1 MPVHLNTSRNHNVI
15 MPKFHF
21 CFYIYIK
28 KFGYKRIDKL
38 FLGQKPTLKY
48 ILYINIAKK
57 KIGMECLFPHRLSYY
72 I

>member
-15 MPKFHF
+15 MPLFHF

-38 FLGQKPTLKY
+38 FLEKNQL
-48 ILYINIAKK
+48 
-57 KIGMECLFPHRLSYY
+57 
-72 I
+72 